1 MLAPSVLLLLPLLYV
16 DSSNCSLVLLE
27 KLKLNMLAED
37 VNASLGVYI
46 HRILIWCTR
55 K

>member
-1 MLAPSVLLLLPLLYV
+1 MLT
-16 DSSNCSLVLLE
+16 
-27 KLKLNMLAED
+27 ED